1 MIGIGWYKKT
11 RYDNKVLNIWKL
23 WKSISGEH
31 IDEKGLAKLLHIHYP
46 LLKKTAEYVKQKQL
60 SGYQENI
67 LKELLA
73 DMAKA
78 DELSWKNKN
87 TGQKSEI

>member
-1 MIGIGWYKKT
+1 
-11 RYDNKVLNIWKL
+11 
-23 WKSISGEH
+23 
-31 IDEKGLAKLLHIHYP
+31 
-46 LLKKTAEYVKQKQL
+46 LLKKTAKYVEQKQL

-78 DELSWKNKN
+78 DEIS
-87 TGQKSEI
+87 